1 MYEKLFNL
9 APVQFGA
16 VSPGIGIVL
25 AERPCEVVVAVE
37 RRPRTEEK
45 VVMLLEIEHGVD
57 GVDAGHADRRRR

>member
-25 AERPCEVVVAVE
+25 AERPCEVVVTVE
-37 RRPRTEEK
+37 RHTRTEEK
-45 VVMLLEIEHGVD
+45 IVMMASMPGMQIGEGGSPLF
-57 GVDAGHADRRRR
+57 R